1 LSLVEIPKPIE
12 EDLDEKKPV
21 AHTAAGTPVL
31 HPHNS
36 RYFDASE
43 DGIQY
48 ESLNTDDLKHNVKY
62 RLVLKN
68 RDPSRSATVSTKLVI
83 TEKLDTS
90 SQR

>member
-1 LSLVEIPKPIE
+1 LSLQEIPKPEE
-12 EDLDEKKPV
+12 EDPHEKKPV
-21 AHTAAGTPVL
+21 AQTAAGTPVL
-31 HPHNS
+31 HPHNT

-68 RDPSRSATVSTKLVI
+68 RDSSRSASVSTKLVI
-83 TEKLDTS
+83 TEKLDTN